1 MYSRIYSMSYS
12 AFDLPESWAIEG
24 SREDAEEF
32 YYKMWIIISKLLL
45 DLVNF
50 VKLNCPLAQQV
61 SFGFRREGREVD
73 FAWQMVSKI
82 LGSFNLGQ
90 SITIDD
96 QLTDLIRGSGG
107 GEEHALRFNII
118 RVGVSALSEMR

>member
-1 MYSRIYSMSYS
+1 
-12 AFDLPESWAIEG
+12 
-24 SREDAEEF
+24 
-32 YYKMWIIISKLLL
+32 
-45 DLVNF
+45 
-50 VKLNCPLAQQV
+50 
-61 SFGFRREGREVD
+61 
-73 FAWQMVSKI
+73 MVSKI

-90 SITIDD
+90 SITTDD